1 VVNYILQ
8 CQKYK
13 LKLKLMFYLMNVEC
27 MSTLNICQF
36 LILGLLQLAWAG
48 ELRRLSIGWS
58 SQWLFCTRTY
68 KQFSLYYSDY
78 CKSCTCII
86 ETGLPINLWK
96 SNDIIKLVIYLRSL
110 WILNLKCHLI
120 QGPASIGT
128 NYTYSRKRYSVFKQ
142 PCRAIVQCMIVNW
155 IYP

>member
-1 VVNYILQ
+1 
-8 CQKYK
+8 
-13 LKLKLMFYLMNVEC
+13 MFYLMNVEC

-128 NYTYSRKRYSVFKQ
+128 NYTYSRKRYILSIQAAVSGN
-142 PCRAIVQCMIVNW
+142 RAVHDSQLNIPLYSLAYNVCSR
-155 IYP
+155 